1 MRWVRKERKEALPVV
16 DTSLQNP
23 QPECVRPA
31 NFRFL
36 SSIVYLVK
44 TPEKCRSVVLL
55 THLAKPA
62 ITQSANEDLSDS
74 TTEPGFGAVPSSS
87 VTEMI
92 FGLLITTF

>member
-44 TPEKCRSVVLL
+44 TPEKCRSVILL
-55 THLAKPA
+55 THLVKAA
-62 ITQSANEDLSDS
+62 TTQSANEDVCDS
-74 TTEPGFGAVPSSS
+74 TIEPGFGAASSSS

-92 FGLLITTF
+92 FGLFIPTF